1 LSRCRKSAE
10 TRLITRVTS
19 MRFATRAFLWS
30 FVPFA
35 LLLAGSFWSVR
46 TAALSA
52 VKNALRSDVREN
64 QVTLAKERERGE
76 IKNARILRVVV
87 ENPALKA
94 GLQLLASEHHARE
107 AARRTVEDQLSE
119 ICDTMGFDFLA
130 VSNASGEPLAGVIRR
145 NEGFAPVNIEQ
156 LQLPA
161 RGFLSMQDR
170 IFRVTSVAIAQGQE
184 KVGSLAVGERFDLA
198 EVAMPAVLLR
208 GQFVTAAT
216 APGIDNS
223 QVEAALRNCLPQA
236 ECEVRIAGENFLSVP
251 LDFSQAPRE
260 EFSLRSLRSLDAS
273 SAPLQ
278 AALRDVFL
286 SAGLTAF
293 LGAFAIAIFSSR
305 SIVQPLAKVVA
316 RLRDSATTGVLPEFS
331 ARQRGVHEI
340 RELTD
345 SFNHAAASI
354 QEGRDRL
361 VGAYVEFVSSLA
373 SALDARD
380 PYTAGHSLRVS
391 EYACAIARSMNVPAE
406 ELEIIRVGAL
416 LHDIGK
422 IGISDVVLQ
431 KPGKLT
437 AEEEALI
444 QQHPVI
450 GRKILECVQGF
461 DAYLQVV
468 ELHHENWGGGGY
480 PRGLT
485 GEATPRS
492 ARIVKVA
499 DAYDAMTSDRPY
511 RRGMRHEEAVR
522 ILEKCAGTQLDPAAV
537 QAFLSLGD
545 IAKPQASGEEP
556 ILDSLRQLA
565 AAVRSDSVSQ
575 ATAIPQEKPA

>member
-1 LSRCRKSAE
+1 
-10 TRLITRVTS
+10 
-19 MRFATRAFLWS
+19 MRFSTRAFLWS
-30 FVPFA
+30 FLPFTC
-35 LLLAGSFWSVR
+35 LLAGSFWAAR

-52 VKNALRSDVREN
+52 VKEGLRSAERDS
-64 QVTLAKERERGE
+64 QVTLAKERERSDL
-76 IKNARILRVVV
+76 KNIRILRVVA

-94 GLQLLASEHHARE
+94 GLQLLATEDQTPD

-130 VSNASGEPLAGVIRR
+130 VSSPSGDPLAGVVRGK
-145 NEGFAPVNIEQ
+145 EGFAPVKFDS
-156 LQLPA
+156 LRLPA
-161 RGFLSMQDR
+161 SGFFSMQDQ

-184 KVGSLAVGERFDLA
+184 SVGTLAVGERFDVA

-208 GQFVTAAT
+208 GGSVIAAS
-216 APGIDNS
+216 APGVAS
-223 QVEAALRNCLPQA
+223 SKVEAALRKCGPQA
-236 ECEVRIAGENFLSVP
+236 ECEVQMSGETYLSVP
-251 LDFSQAPRE
+251 LDSSQTE
-260 EFSLRSLRSLDAS
+260 NQQFTLRSLRSLDAAA
-273 SAPLQ
+273 APVQ
-278 AALRDVFL
+278 ASLRGVFL
-286 SAGLTAF
+286 SAGLTAL
-293 LGAFAIAIFSSR
+293 LGAFAIAAFSSK
-305 SIVQPLAKVVA
+305 SIVKPLAKVVA
-316 RLRDSATTGVLPEFS
+316 RLREGGKTGVLPEFPS
-331 ARQRGVHEI
+331 GQQRVREI

-354 QEGRDRL
+354 QDGRDQL
-361 VGAYVEFVSSLA
+361 VRAYVEFVSSLA

-380 PYTAGHSLRVS
+380 PYTAGHSQRVS
-391 EYACAIARSMNVPAE
+391 EYSCAIARAMAVPAD

-422 IGISDVVLQ
+422 IGISDAVLQ

-485 GEATPRS
+485 GEETPRS

-522 ILEKCAGTQLDPAAV
+522 ILEKCAGTQLDPSAV
-537 QAFLSLGD
+537 QAFLSLGED
-545 IAKPQASGEEP
+545 PM
-556 ILDSLRQLA
+556 LDSLHRLSAVVRTGA
-565 AAVRSDSVSQ
+565 A
-575 ATAIPQEKPA
+575 QETPV

>member
-1 LSRCRKSAE
+1 
-10 TRLITRVTS
+10 

-30 FVPFA
+30 FLPFTG
-35 LLLAGSFWSVR
+35 LLAGSFWAVR

-52 VKNALRSDVREN
+52 VKEGLRSAERNN
-64 QVTLAKERERGE
+64 QATLAKVRERSE
-76 IKNARILRVVV
+76 LKNIRILRVVV

-94 GLQLLASEHHARE
+94 GLQLLAAEHQTPD

-130 VSNASGEPLAGVIRR
+130 VSTPSGDPLAGVIRQKA
-145 NEGFAPVNIEQ
+145 GFAPVKFDS
-156 LQLPA
+156 LRLPA
-161 RGFLSMQDR
+161 RGFFSMQDR

-184 KVGSLAVGERFDLA
+184 NVGTLAVGEQFDLA
-198 EVAMPAVLLR
+198 EDVTMPAVLLR
-208 GQFVTAAT
+208 GESVIAAS
-216 APGIDNS
+216 APNVDSSRI
-223 QVEAALRNCLPQA
+223 EAALRKCAPQA
-236 ECEVRIAGENFLSVP
+236 ECEVQMAGETYLSAP
-251 LDFSQAPRE
+251 LDSSQNE
-260 EFSLRSLRSLDAS
+260 EFALRSLRSLDAAA
-273 SAPLQ
+273 APVQ
-278 AALRDVFL
+278 AALRDIFL
-286 SAGLTAF
+286 SAGLTAL
-293 LGAFAIAIFSSR
+293 LGAFAIAAFSSK
-305 SIVQPLAKVVA
+305 SIVKPLAAVVA
-316 RLRDSATTGVLPEFS
+316 RLRESGKTGVLPEFPS
-331 ARQRGVHEI
+331 GRKGVREI

-345 SFNHAAASI
+345 SFNHAATAI
-354 QEGRDRL
+354 QEGRDQL
-361 VGAYVEFVSSLA
+361 VRAYVEFVSSLA

-391 EYACAIARSMNVPAE
+391 EYACAIARAMGVPAE

-422 IGISDVVLQ
+422 IGISDAVLQ

-437 AEEEALI
+437 ADEEALI

-485 GEATPRS
+485 GEETPRS

-511 RRGMRHEEAVR
+511 RRGMQHEEAVR

-537 QAFLSLGD
+537 QAFLALGN
-545 IAKPQASGEEP
+545 IAKPQAREEDP
-556 ILDSLRQLA
+556 ILDALHHLS
-565 AAVRSDSVSQ
+565 AAVRTEAV
-575 ATAIPQEKPA
+575 QETPV

>member
-1 LSRCRKSAE
+1 
-10 TRLITRVTS
+10 
-19 MRFATRAFLWS
+19 MRFSTRAFLWS
-30 FVPFA
+30 FLPFTC
-35 LLLAGSFWSVR
+35 LLAGSFWAAR

-52 VKNALRSDVREN
+52 VKEGLRSAERDS
-64 QVTLAKERERGE
+64 QVTLAKERERSDL
-76 IKNARILRVVV
+76 KNIRILRVAA

-94 GLQLLASEHHARE
+94 GLQLLATEDLTPD

-130 VSNASGEPLAGVIRR
+130 VSSPSGDPLAGVVRGK
-145 NEGFAPVNIEQ
+145 EGFAPVKFDS
-156 LQLPA
+156 LRLPA
-161 RGFLSMQDR
+161 SGFFSMQDQ

-184 KVGSLAVGERFDLA
+184 SVGTLAVGERFDVA

-208 GQFVTAAT
+208 GGSVIAAS
-216 APGIDNS
+216 APGVAS
-223 QVEAALRNCLPQA
+223 SKVEAALRKCGPQA
-236 ECEVRIAGENFLSVP
+236 ECEVQMAGETYLSVP
-251 LDFSQAPRE
+251 LDSSQTE
-260 EFSLRSLRSLDAS
+260 NQQFTLRSLRSLDAAA
-273 SAPLQ
+273 APVQ
-278 AALRDVFL
+278 AALRGVFL
-286 SAGLTAF
+286 SAGLTAL
-293 LGAFAIAIFSSR
+293 LGAFAIAAFSSK
-305 SIVQPLAKVVA
+305 SIVKPLAKVVA
-316 RLRDSATTGVLPEFS
+316 RLREGGKTGVLPEFPS
-331 ARQRGVHEI
+331 GQQRVREI

-354 QEGRDRL
+354 QDGRDQL
-361 VGAYVEFVSSLA
+361 VRAYVEFVSSLA

-380 PYTAGHSLRVS
+380 PYTAGHSQRVS
-391 EYACAIARSMNVPAE
+391 EYSCAIARAMAVPAD

-422 IGISDVVLQ
+422 IGISDAVLQ

-485 GEATPRS
+485 GEETPRS

-522 ILEKCAGTQLDPAAV
+522 ILEKCAGTQLDPSAV
-537 QAFLSLGD
+537 QAFLSLGED
-545 IAKPQASGEEP
+545 PM
-556 ILDSLRQLA
+556 LDSLHRLSAVVRTGA
-565 AAVRSDSVSQ
+565 A
-575 ATAIPQEKPA
+575 QETPV